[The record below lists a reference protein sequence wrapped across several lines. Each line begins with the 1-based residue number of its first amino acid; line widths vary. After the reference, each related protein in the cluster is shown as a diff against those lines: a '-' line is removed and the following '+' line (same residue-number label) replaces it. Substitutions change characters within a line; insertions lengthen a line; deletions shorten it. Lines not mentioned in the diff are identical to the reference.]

1 MGRGVTKTLESGA
14 GERGAPAAIGGNP
27 ADVATG
33 AGARRAR
40 GKDGPWQ
47 SARSRAALSKERIL
61 AEALRLVDER
71 GLAGFTTR
79 RLGERLGCEA
89 MSIYHHFPGK
99 QQLLDAMVEH
109 ALAGIVEPPAELD
122 PTTRLRLIGGAYRAM
137 AQRHPRLFP
146 RIAVLRAN
154 APAGVAFR
162 ERLLHHCHALLPD
175 DDLAAQACQVLHH
188 YLTGAALDE
197 TAGCAPEPVAG
208 EAAGAAEGAGET
220 PHPATAAPIFAAAQ
234 VAAAFELGFEMILEG
249 LRGLRARSPAETM
262 PRPKP
267 IVRPKR

>member
-1 MGRGVTKTLESGA
+1 MTKTLESGA
-14 GERGAPAAIGGNP
+14 GERRAPAAIGGNP

-33 AGARRAR
+33 ARARRAR
-40 GKDGPWQ
+40 GKAGPWQ

-122 PTTRLRLIGGAYRAM
+122 PTARLRLIGGAYRAM
-137 AQRHPRLFP
+137 AQRHPQLLP
-146 RIAVLRAN
+146 LIAVLRAN

-162 ERLLHHCHALLPD
+162 ERLLRHCHAVLPD

-197 TAGCAPEPVAG
+197 TAGRAPEPFAG
-208 EAAGAAEGAGET
+208 EAAGAADARRRIPASRDRGADLR
-220 PHPATAAPIFAAAQ
+220 AAQ
-234 VAAAFELGFEMILEG
+234 AAAAFELGFEMILEG
-249 LRGLRARSPAETM
+249 LRGLRARLPAETA

-267 IVRPKR
+267 VIRPKR